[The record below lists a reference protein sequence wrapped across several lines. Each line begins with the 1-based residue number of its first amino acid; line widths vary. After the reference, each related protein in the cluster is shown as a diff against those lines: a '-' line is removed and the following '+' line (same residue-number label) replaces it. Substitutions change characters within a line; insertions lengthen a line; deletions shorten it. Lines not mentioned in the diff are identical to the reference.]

1 LPFFRKNFLVVWVSI
16 GNTVFYVKKIVT
28 IKARVCKTG
37 IYLKWLEIN
46 NNQMNVLAKAMQRNW
61 SQQEKLITL

>member
-46 NNQMNVLAKAMQRNW
+46 NNQMNVIAGMK
-61 SQQEKLITL
+61 